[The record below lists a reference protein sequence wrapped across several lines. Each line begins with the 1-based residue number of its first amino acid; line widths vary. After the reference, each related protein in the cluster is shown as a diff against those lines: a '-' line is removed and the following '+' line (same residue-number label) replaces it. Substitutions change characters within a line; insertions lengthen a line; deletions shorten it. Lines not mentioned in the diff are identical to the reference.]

1 MEALNLTE
9 YFHSTLQVYGPV
21 IADLFEVQVDVFLP
35 GSVLAYT
42 NTFTVQ
48 KEAPSKDAPAEDP
61 IYSVG
66 IIDDSFRIMATV
78 DQLKADPEMIKVS
91 IHASGKS
98 LEKTIWPT
106 YHKIYGYMTDFQN
119 KPLKSFILIQPDGFE
134 DASFVWSDEN
144 GYYEIS
150 LPERIYNTFYV
161 NDGNY
166 KSTTLE
172 AWSWHMIVDKD
183 QRLDYKIGTGEVYN
197 LNVWL
202 NNGGFDTMFISFR
215 PMVLM
220 NKDDENKTLMIND
233 KNFKWIDIA
242 PRLDI
247 KDFTITIN
255 GQETEIYSIQ
265 PYMETGEEY
274 AMNAYLIQVR
284 QLSPTFG
291 KQTIMVEYNKTEEK
305 DSKPVQQSS
314 MGYFQ
319 FFVNYAGE
327 SAF

>member
-1 MEALNLTE
+1 
-9 YFHSTLQVYGPV
+9 
-21 IADLFEVQVDVFLP
+21 
-35 GSVLAYT
+35 
-42 NTFTVQ
+42 
-48 KEAPSKDAPAEDP
+48 
-61 IYSVG
+61 
-66 IIDDSFRIMATV
+66 
-78 DQLKADPEMIKVS
+78 MIKVS

-106 YHKIYGYMTDFQN
+106 YHKIYGYMTDFQD

-215 PMVLM
+215 PMVLTDID
-220 NKDDENKTLMIND
+220 NRGQSKSLSIKDKTYNH
-233 KNFKWIDIA
+233 IDIS
-242 PRLDI
+242 PRLDA
-247 KDFTITIN
+247 KDLTITIN
-255 GQETEIYSIQ
+255 GEEAEIYSLQ
-265 PYMETGEEY
+265 EYYETGKDA
-274 AMNAYLIQVR
+274 AMNAYLVQVR
-284 QLSPTFG
+284 RTNHSFE
-291 KQTIMVEYNKTEEK
+291 KQAIRVEYNKCVEINGKKVMEN
-305 DSKPVQQSS
+305 S
-314 MGYFQ
+314 MGYIQ
-319 FFVNYAGE
+319 FYDTFGGQ
-327 SAF
+327 